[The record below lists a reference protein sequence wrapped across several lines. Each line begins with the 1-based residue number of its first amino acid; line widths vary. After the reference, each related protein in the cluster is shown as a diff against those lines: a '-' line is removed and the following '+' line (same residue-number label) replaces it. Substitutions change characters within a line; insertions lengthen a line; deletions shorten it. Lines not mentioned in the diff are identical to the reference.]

1 MIGFSIKDLIDILLV
16 ALMLYNVYYLMKK
29 SGVGRIFTGIMI
41 FVVIWFLVSK
51 VLQLSLTSAIL
62 DQIIN
67 VGAIALVVIFQ
78 NEIRRFF
85 SSLGAHQWLHNLAR
99 FIPFIHV
106 TEDKNLVESEKAEI
120 ITDACS
126 HLSKQKMGA
135 LIVIEC
141 SDTICHNQKIIS
153 NAKYFNADIESELI
167 QNIFFKNSPLHDGA
181 MLITGNHIAA
191 ASAILPMTDYT
202 GLPDHFGTRHR
213 AAYSITELSDAMVI
227 VVSEET
233 GSISIFRNR
242 EYEYNITTQQ
252 LLAKL
257 KELK

>member
-1 MIGFSIKDLIDILLV
+1 MLGFSIKDLIDIVIV

-62 DQIIN
+62 DQIIS

-85 SSLGAHQWLHNLAR
+85 SSLGAHQWLRNLAKVL
-99 FIPFIHV
+99 PFVHADE
-106 TEDKNLVESEKAEI
+106 TTTVEKLQAEI
-120 ITDACS
+120 ITDACA
-126 HLSKQKMGA
+126 HLSKQGMGA

-141 SDTICHNQKIIS
+141 QDAVCHNDKIIS

-181 MLITGNHIAA
+181 MLIRDNHIAA

-213 AAYSITELSDAMVI
+213 AAYSLTELSDALVI

-233 GSISIFRNR
+233 GAISTFRNR

-252 LLAKL
+252 LLSKL